1 MNRILIVGAGIIGG
15 SIIKKLSS
23 NSNYQLAVYD
33 INTELL
39 LNIKNNYNC
48 KPTNNYNG
56 YNHIIL
62 AIPIKYVFTC
72 LEQIKDQNPNANI
85 YDCSSTK
92 LDIENYALD
101 LNLNYI
107 GFHPMCGSEKN
118 GFTYARADLF
128 ENQAIISTKDT
139 EFVNTLVKDLD
150 ANLKVMNAATH
161 DRLTAQISH
170 MPQLLSLLIDQ
181 VDSEARL
188 IAGNGFKDM
197 TRISNSH
204 YEVWEDILKTNK
216 LNLIHELHKVNGNL
230 MTMIDQFEND
240 QFDQLKNWF
249 KH

>member
-23 NSNYQLAVYD
+23 NDDYQLGVYD
-33 INTELL
+33 INTRILL
-39 LNIKNNYNC
+39 DIKNNYNC
-48 KPTNNYNG
+48 NTTSNYKG

-62 AIPIKYVFTC
+62 SVPIKHVFTC
-72 LEQIKDQNPNANI
+72 LEQIKEQNPTANI

-92 LDIENYALD
+92 LEIENYALN
-101 LNLNYI
+101 LKLNYT

-118 GFTYARADLF
+118 GFTYASADLF
-128 ENQAIISTKDT
+128 EGQTIISTKDN
-139 EFVNTLVKDLD
+139 EFVNKLVKDLG
-150 ANLKVMNAATH
+150 ANLKVMSSASH
-161 DRLTAQISH
+161 DQLTAQISH

-181 VDSEARL
+181 VDIEARL

-216 LNLIHELHKVNGNL
+216 LNLINELHKVNDNL
-230 MTMIDQFEND
+230 MTMIDQYEND